1 VRRCVQ
7 MMLAVWFAVA
17 TTMAQ
22 ACVGPSQS
30 SNSNSAGTETSPA
43 TIILA
48 ASNGSTHGKSPV
60 SASAAKDTHIDTSGY
75 IADSGESRALTDY
88 LNQNRLPLVGAQVL
102 KGPEGQRAVVLY
114 GFVGSDFGRSDAS
127 EQARR
132 FVADSSVAVDNRI
145 NVRPEL
151 LSSNR
156 RAAAPGPES
165 NSGSPSSSSS
175 SYANSYPGV
184 QSYLEQQ
191 NQNQATNQ
199 YMQQQ
204 SQSAAMTTL
213 GMIALLG
220 MISMALA
227 NGGGNFSGSVGP
239 SPYGYGPY
247 NSYPGYG
254 SPYGSSPYGS
264 SPYGSSPLSPSP
276 YGSYPYGSPPP
287 SPYYP

>member
-1 VRRCVQ
+1 

-30 SNSNSAGTETSPA
+30 SNPYSAGTETSAA
-43 TIILA
+43 TSLA
-48 ASNGSTHGKSPV
+48 AATDGSARGSSTAST
-60 SASAAKDTHIDTSGY
+60 SAASDTHIDTTGY
-75 IADSGESRALTDY
+75 TADSSESRALTDY
-88 LNQNRLPLVGAQVL
+88 LNQHRLPLVGAQVL
-102 KGPEGQRAVVLY
+102 NGPSGRRAVVLY

-127 EQARR
+127 QQTRR
-132 FVADSSVAVDNRI
+132 FVGDPAVVVDNRI

-151 LSSNR
+151 LSSNPQT
-156 RAAAPGPES
+156 ATPGP
-165 NSGSPSSSSS
+165 GSSAGSSSSS
-175 SYANSYPGV
+175 SSNYANSYPGV

-191 NQNQATNQ
+191 NQNQALNQ

-204 SQSAAMTTL
+204 SSGAAMSTL

-227 NGGGNFSGSVGP
+227 AGGGNFSGSMGP

-254 SPYGSSPYGS
+254 SPYGGSPYGS
-264 SPYGSSPLSPSP
+264 SPFGPSP
-276 YGSYPYGSPPP
+276 YGSYPYGAPPP
-287 SPYYP
+287 SPYP

>member
-1 VRRCVQ
+1 MIYCVRRWVQ
-7 MMLAVWFAVA
+7 MMLAVWFAAA

-30 SNSNSAGTETSPA
+30 SNSYSAGAQTS
-43 TIILA
+43 TVTSLA
-48 ASNGSTHGKSPV
+48 AAADGSTHGSSLA
-60 SASAAKDTHIDTSGY
+60 SASTASDTHIDTTGY
-75 IADSGESRALTDY
+75 TADSGESRALTDY
-88 LNQNRLPLVGAQVL
+88 LNQHRLPLVGAQVL
-102 KGPEGQRAVVLY
+102 NGPSGQRAVVLY

-127 EQARR
+127 QQARR
-132 FVADSSVAVDNRI
+132 FVADPAMTVDNRI

-151 LSSNR
+151 LSSNPQ
-156 RAAAPGPES
+156 AATPG
-165 NSGSPSSSSS
+165 SGSSPGSSSSS
-175 SYANSYPGV
+175 SSNYSNSYPGV

-191 NQNQATNQ
+191 NRNQATNQ

-204 SQSAAMTTL
+204 SQSGPATTL

-227 NGGGNFSGSVGP
+227 AGGGNFNGSFGP

-254 SPYGSSPYGS
+254 SPYGGSPYGS
-264 SPYGSSPLSPSP
+264 SPYGPSP
-276 YGSYPYGSPPP
+276 YGSYPYGAPP
-287 SPYYP
+287 SSPYP